1 MKKIV
6 KKEVRILGIDD
17 SPHTRKDK
25 EVLCVG
31 VIYRGGNYLDGLLSF
46 KIKKDGKDA
55 TEKIIKSVNK
65 SRHKNQLQLIMIDGI
80 TLAGFNLVDIKE
92 VNKKTK
98 LPIIAVMRKRPEMKK
113 FLKAL
118 KRINKKGEKIIR
130 KAGKIFKL
138 KINRKNLY
146 IQLAGISEKKAE
158 KILKLTSLHSLIP
171 EPLRVAHLIA
181 SGIYFG
187 ESKGRA

>member
-1 MKKIV
+1 
-6 KKEVRILGIDD
+6 
-17 SPHTRKDK
+17 
-25 EVLCVG
+25 
-31 VIYRGGNYLDGLLSF
+31 
-46 KIKKDGKDA
+46 
-55 TEKIIKSVNK
+55 
-65 SRHKNQLQLIMIDGI
+65 MIDGI

-158 KILKLTSLHSLIP
+158 KILELTSLHSLIP